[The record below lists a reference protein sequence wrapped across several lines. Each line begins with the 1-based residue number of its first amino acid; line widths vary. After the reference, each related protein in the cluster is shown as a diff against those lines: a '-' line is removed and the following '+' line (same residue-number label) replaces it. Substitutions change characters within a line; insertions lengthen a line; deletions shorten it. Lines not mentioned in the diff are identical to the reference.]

1 MTTTNPS
8 NPTADNDDGSVKNS
22 DAGSNVNDTNHENPE
37 THENE
42 LDARMDRLFELLKPF
57 MDHYSWR
64 TLMDEYGGDTV
75 FDTEDKRMEA
85 DLAFRVT
92 KIDPEPDMPQAKRII
107 CISPEP
113 ALKMICIVPKL
124 NGFRIHTLVTKATK
138 KQKPRESKVT
148 PSADLDSPCV
158 FKHEYRHYDIKG
170 EAGMVVLYLALNFR
184 PFLTHH
190 ALSPN
195 DVTFASLHDDG
206 FTVYFKD
213 GQGIASIKLNQSESI
228 YYYLRFFSDPRTA
241 QTSLDEARKLDE
253 IDVNPKQMLAYSPG
267 RSDRDSFSFC
277 PPNRGQIYM
286 YGRIHED
293 PWKHIKEGFTYEI
306 DYVNEDGTSEYISS
320 PEPYKWSVWQKD
332 DIPARTT
339 YTDAVRAFTTL
350 SMLMRSV
357 YELADQLGIKHDA
370 NLEDVVVRYA
380 RSCSHGM
387 DHMWNVIDHAVTRR
401 RDMATLSALLDER
414 GFEQTEL
421 PLGYAP
427 ADRADYPH
435 WPDQI
440 KSCGG
445 ILITAKDKTYPFHFY
460 LEQVSDDATD
470 IYHCHLLRNEG
481 NVDLGSVNVHGIEA
495 ARLYLATYLGRAN
508 PGKPTDD
515 PYGEPDHKTL
525 THKIELYCKRNEG
538 NYNDLANAPEFLTS
552 LVKPQYY
559 SLGKD
564 VDGKVCLTYRQSA
577 KYSDYHLHFACT
589 EGECYNNQ
597 DYPLGWDPDNSSKEH
612 YLLAFTL
619 WAWRLQNLYE
629 LAARIGIDIRKF
641 SCADVHE
648 ILANPGIADLGKDSG
663 NDELGNESEDDKS
676 YDKDDCDKSDTDKA
690 ENSES
695 DNIKPDANVIAD
707 AFNGTRV
714 DVEAV
719 QNVSNLDEEINENVD
734 KTSSKTQHDMDWLF
748 DNLRYLLAGSG
759 WWFIPDS
766 IVPGTPANDKT
777 ETVKKNSVPTGDPV
791 SDAITELT
799 QETAGIQRILCFSP
813 GRKPFIITIAAPRTG
828 NGHVTLSYSL
838 PCKRVTW
845 SFEEPSDQRA
855 EAILRFSSIDKALL
869 FILVEL
875 DPLIFVNGLDSKTI
889 SAVVKDQ
896 EGYQIILCDGSWF
909 DPMPVQKPESLYLY
923 LLLASDPSTADSARQ
938 AALHIDDFPSNPQA
952 AIDFLQYNVS
962 PRYFSL
968 NDPKPGAVSLV
979 ERHTATPATMASDTD
994 HSAVT
999 CVSGT
1004 TSSDTGD
1011 ASNSDNATDAG
1022 QSDTAIYDLV
1032 YCPLH
1037 SQARNEDPGY
1047 LTLLKGTNRPK
1058 AICRMALFAY
1068 RLQQVHRAAE
1078 ALDIACDSDDT
1089 FIDEQDRQIVSKAN
1103 DVINLI
1109 SRWMKIEEQRGE
1121 PLARLNGVHGK
1132 HKWTTYLE
1140 YANGVHGDTEFS
1152 YMNTDGLIDPRC
1164 LDISYSKEW
1173 PSARYGFAFFADPD
1187 DPEGILCRIRRQET
1201 DRGFSGTEKDVHT
1214 VDEVAAYL
1222 EEKIER

>member
-1 MTTTNPS
+1 MTTTNPN
-8 NPTADNDDGSVKNS
+8 NPTADNDDGSVKK
-22 DAGSNVNDTNHENPE
+22 SNADSNTHDTNHENRETPE
-37 THENE
+37 NSETPENE
-42 LDARMDRLFELLKPF
+42 LNARMDKLFKLLEPF
-57 MDHYSWR
+57 MDHYGWR
-64 TLMDEYGGDTV
+64 TLMDDYGGDTV

-85 DLAFRVT
+85 ELAFRDT

-113 ALKMICIVPKL
+113 TLKMICIVPKL
-124 NGFRIHTLVTKATK
+124 NGFRIHTLITKATK
-138 KQKPRESKVT
+138 KLKSRETKVT
-148 PSADLDSPCV
+148 PSVDLDAPCV

-184 PFLTHH
+184 PLLTHH

-213 GQGIASIKLNQSESI
+213 GQGIASIELNQSESI

-241 QTSLDEARKLDE
+241 QTALDEARKLDE
-253 IDVNPKQMLAYSPG
+253 IDVDPEQMLAYSPG

-286 YGRIHED
+286 YGQIHEN

-306 DYVNEDGTSEYISS
+306 DYVSEDGTSEYISS

-339 YTDAVRAFTTL
+339 YTDAFRAFTAL
-350 SMLMRSV
+350 SMLMRSA

-387 DHMWNVIDHAVTRR
+387 DHMWNVINHAATRR

-414 GFEQTEL
+414 NFEQTEL
-421 PLGYAP
+421 PLGYEP

-445 ILITAKDKTYPFHFY
+445 ILITANDKAYPFHFY
-460 LEQVSDDATD
+460 LEQMSNDATD

-481 NVDLGSVNVHGIEA
+481 NVDLGSVSVNGIEA
-495 ARLYLATYLGRAN
+495 ARLYLVTYLGRAN

-525 THKIELYCKRNEG
+525 RHKVELYCQRNED
-538 NYNDLANAPEFLTS
+538 NYDDLANAPEFLTS

-559 SLGKD
+559 SLGED
-564 VDGKVCLTYRQSA
+564 TDGKVCLTYTQSEE
-577 KYSDYHLHFACT
+577 YSNYDLDFVCT
-589 EGECYNNQ
+589 EGEHYSNHN
-597 DYPLGWDPDNSSKEH
+597 YPLGWDPDNSSKKH

-629 LAARIGIDIRKF
+629 LAERIDIDIRKF

-648 ILANPGIADLGKDSG
+648 ILANPGIADLSKDSG
-663 NDELGNESEDDKS
+663 NDE
-676 YDKDDCDKSDTDKA
+676 
-690 ENSES
+690 S
-695 DNIKPDANVIAD
+695 DNEPEDNKSENVKPDANVIAN
-707 AFNGTRV
+707 AFNSTPGDT
-714 DVEAV
+714 EAT
-719 QNVSNLDEEINENVD
+719 QNVSDIDDEIDENVD
-734 KTSSKTQHDMDWLF
+734 KNCSKNQHDMDWLF
-748 DNLRYLLAGSG
+748 DSLRYLLAGSG

-766 IVPGTPANDKT
+766 IVPGTPANDKA
-777 ETVKKNSVPTGDPV
+777 ETAEKNSVPNRDPV
-791 SDAITELT
+791 SEAITELT

-813 GRKPFIITIAAPRTG
+813 GRKPFIITIAVPRTG

-838 PCKRVTW
+838 PCKQVTW
-845 SFEEPSDQRA
+845 PFEEPSGQRA

-869 FILVEL
+869 FILAEL
-875 DPLIFVNGLDSKTI
+875 DPLIFTNGLDSKTI
-889 SAVVKDQ
+889 SAVVKSQ
-896 EGYQIILCDGSWF
+896 EGYQIILCDGSRF
-909 DPMPVQKPESLYLY
+909 DPMPVREPESLYLY
-923 LLLASDPSTADSARQ
+923 LLLASDSSTADRARQ
-938 AALHIDDFPSNPQA
+938 AALSIYDFTTNPQA

-962 PRYFSL
+962 PRYFSF
-968 NDPKPGAVSLV
+968 DKPRPGAVSLV
-979 ERHTATPATMASDTD
+979 KAHTATPV
-994 HSAVT
+994 VT
-999 CVSGT
+999 
-1004 TSSDTGD
+1004 
-1011 ASNSDNATDAG
+1011 ATDAG
-1022 QSDTAIYDLV
+1022 QNDTAIYDLV

-1037 SQARNEDPGY
+1037 SQAGDEDSGY
-1047 LTLLKGTNRPK
+1047 LTLLKSANRPK
-1058 AICRMALFAY
+1058 AICRMALLAY
-1068 RLQQVHRAAE
+1068 RLQQVNQSAK
-1078 ALDIACDSDDT
+1078 ALDIACGSDDV
-1089 FIDEQDRQIVSKAN
+1089 FIDEQNHQIVSKAN

-1152 YMNTDGLIDPRC
+1152 YMNKDGLIDPRC

-1173 PSARYGFAFFADPD
+1173 PSARYGFAFFADPE
-1187 DPEGILCRIRRQET
+1187 DPEGIFCRIRRQET
-1201 DRGFSGTEKDVHT
+1201 DRGFSWNEKDVHT